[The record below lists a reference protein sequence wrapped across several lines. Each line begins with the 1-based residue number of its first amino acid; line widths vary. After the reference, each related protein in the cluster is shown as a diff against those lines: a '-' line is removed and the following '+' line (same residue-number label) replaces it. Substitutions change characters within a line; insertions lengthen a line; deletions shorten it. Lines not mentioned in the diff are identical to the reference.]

1 MPVLDVAL
9 WLLSHGKWR
18 EVGVLS
24 ISVGQKQEPLASCS
38 RNEKVFFFF
47 LSWLRVSKQA
57 DTTELT
63 LCGATVNQPEHKSE
77 MGRQPMAALPSWVKT
92 EVHWKNAG
100 LCLWVDEQRL

>member
-47 LSWLRVSKQA
+47 SELAQGFQA
-57 DTTELT
+57 
-63 LCGATVNQPEHKSE
+63 
-77 MGRQPMAALPSWVKT
+77 GRHHRADIVWCYCEPA
-92 EVHWKNAG
+92 
-100 LCLWVDEQRL
+100 